1 MGGTQDMPLDDS
13 ACMSHFW
20 APTVRKLLPAS
31 SVDNAGRPDMIPH
44 MSERV
49 ETR

>member
-1 MGGTQDMPLDDS
+1 MPLDDS
-13 ACMSHFW
+13 ARVSHFW

-31 SVDNAGRPDMIPH
+31 PVDYAAGPDMIPH
-44 MSERV
+44 MSERA